1 MATLTYIAVRAML
14 ARFDPGYDRTSTTQ
28 LNTNLQHTVTRRMS
42 MADKHTTRPPQT
54 YPMTGSRMAKTRPMY
69 ADVGSISPV
78 AVESNSYADTDRTRS
93 GFDSGFR
100 RYLYGGGNSCS
111 GSSIGNSVSVLL
123 RRLSQVMVLSQ
134 SEIDCCASCF
144 LPSKN
149 LPMQSL
155 IIRQSSTSTTY
166 TCAYRC

>member
-1 MATLTYIAVRAML
+1 
-14 ARFDPGYDRTSTTQ
+14 
-28 LNTNLQHTVTRRMS
+28 MS
-42 MADKHTTRPPQT
+42 MADQHTNRPPQT
-54 YPMTGSRMAKTRPMY
+54 YPMIGSRMAKTRPMY
-69 ADVGSISPV
+69 ADVGSISPVAV

-134 SEIDCCASCF
+134 REIDCAASCF
-144 LPSKN
+144 FAEQESAYAITNNTPIFDSA
-149 LPMQSL
+149 
-155 IIRQSSTSTTY
+155 TY